1 MSNIERIFEGQM
13 LDEST
18 WLEIGEIC
26 AQLRVR
32 REWIIELVDAG
43 VLEPRGPAPDAW
55 VFPGSALNRACAT
68 VRLMNDLEINLAGV
82 ALILDL
88 VDERRRLQTRLQQLE
103 QMLDD

>member
-1 MSNIERIFEGQM
+1 
-13 LDEST
+13 
-18 WLEIGEIC
+18 
-26 AQLRVR
+26 
-32 REWIIELVDAG
+32 
-43 VLEPRGPAPDAW
+43 

-88 VDERRRLQTRLQQLE
+88 VDERRRLQSRLQQLE